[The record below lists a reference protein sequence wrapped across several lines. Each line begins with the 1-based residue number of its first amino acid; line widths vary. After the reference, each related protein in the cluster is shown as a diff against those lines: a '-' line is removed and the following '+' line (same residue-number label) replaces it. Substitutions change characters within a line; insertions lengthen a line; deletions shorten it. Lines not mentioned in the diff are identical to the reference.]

1 MGNVPAGE
9 YYVKELVAPAGYEL
23 DTETHVVTVKAAET
37 TRVDLRDVP
46 SKGNA
51 DIVKRSDAPDKTDGN
66 PNYSLAGIVYNAY
79 ADEACTEK
87 LDWWLTLD
95 ESGHAYKGNLAL
107 GTYWL
112 KEDPA
117 SLVGKPFEVDKTAHR
132 VDVKANATSYLKVT
146 DHALFGS
153 AEIVKTSS
161 ASNISDGTPYLDASC
176 TAGLLDSQLSLVYGH
191 HLNDGSVFSDL
202 ALYADE
208 GFLKRHQE
216 IALHTPEHD
225 VTYRV
230 IAARKVDASAENS
243 VVEFPS
249 TASLREWLSGQLE
262 IADARLA
269 GDFATNRLLALV
281 TCSYGTFKNERTIVY
296 AIPISC
302 DGETI
307 RYPSDMNRLL
317 GKSGA

>member
-66 PNYSLAGIVYNAY
+66 PNYSLAGIKYFAY
-79 ADEACTEK
+79 TDEACSSPAG
-87 LDWWLTLD
+87 WVLTLD
-95 ESGHAYKGNLAL
+95 ANGHAYQGNIAL

-117 SLVGKPFEVDKTAHR
+117 SVKGKPFEVDKTAHR
-132 VDVKANATSYLKVT
+132 VDIKANATSYLKVT

-153 AEIVKTSS
+153 AEIAV
-161 ASNISDGTPYLDASC
+161 
-176 TAGLLDSQLSLVYGH
+176 
-191 HLNDGSVFSDL
+191 
-202 ALYADE
+202 
-208 GFLKRHQE
+208 R
-216 IALHTPEHD
+216 TPEHD

-230 IAARKVDASAENS
+230 IAARKVNASAENS

-262 IADARLA
+262 IADARLD
-269 GDFATNRLLALV
+269 GDFATNRVLALV
-281 TCSYGTFKNERTIVY
+281 TCSYGTFQNERTVVY

-302 DGETI
+302 DGEAI
-307 RYPSDMNRLL
+307 GYPSDMNRLL

>member
-1 MGNVPAGE
+1 MNLVMTRGQLNATYGIYRDRACTDKYGEFHLDGEGHSAMGNVPAGE

-66 PNYSLAGIVYNAY
+66 PNYSLAGIRYNAY
-79 ADEACTEK
+79 ADEACTER
-87 LDWWLTLD
+87 LGWRLVLD
-95 ESGHAYKGNLAL
+95 ESGHAYQGNLAI

-112 KEDPA
+112 KEDPT

-153 AEIVKTSS
+153 AEI
-161 ASNISDGTPYLDASC
+161 
-176 TAGLLDSQLSLVYGH
+176 
-191 HLNDGSVFSDL
+191 
-202 ALYADE
+202 
-208 GFLKRHQE
+208 
-216 IALHTPEHD
+216 
-225 VTYRV
+225 
-230 IAARKVDASAENS
+230 
-243 VVEFPS
+243 
-249 TASLREWLSGQLE
+249 
-262 IADARLA
+262 ADARLA
-269 GDFATNRLLALV
+269 GDFATNRVLALV
-281 TCSYGTFKNERTIVY
+281 TCSYGTFNNERTVVY